1 MSKPSGYF
9 IYNAAR
15 DKFESIDEN
24 IIVGMVTDNN
34 KTLRDEFAMAALTG
48 ILSHGRGP
56 WDSREAYR
64 VADSMMKAR
73 KE

>member
-48 ILSHGRGP
+48 MLSDGRGS
-56 WDSREAYR
+56 WDSHEAYR
-64 VADSMMKAR
+64 IADSMMKAR